1 MFKAHILVNEDTDVA
16 AELDRIDA
24 LARKHRL
31 DASKTLA
38 LMRNAEDVLSDLKKQ
53 DAETAIHGIAIAVKK
68 SLRTEDYDIVL
79 ELQPRTS
86 GGGKKSGPLSWLL
99 GK

>member
-16 AELDRIDA
+16 AELYRIDG
-24 LARKHRL
+24 LAKKHRL

-53 DAETAIHGIAIAVKK
+53 DAETAVYGIEMAVKK

-79 ELQPRTS
+79 ELQPRRS
-86 GGGKKSGPLSWLL
+86 GGKKSGPFSWLL

>member
-1 MFKAHILVNEDTDVA
+1 MFKTHILVSEDTDVA
-16 AELDRIDA
+16 AELDRIDV
-24 LARKHRL
+24 LAKKHRL
-31 DASKTLA
+31 DASKTFA

-53 DAETAIHGIAIAVKK
+53 DAETAIYGIKMAVKK

-79 ELQPRTS
+79 ELQPRRS
-86 GGGKKSGPLSWLL
+86 GGKKSGPLSWLL